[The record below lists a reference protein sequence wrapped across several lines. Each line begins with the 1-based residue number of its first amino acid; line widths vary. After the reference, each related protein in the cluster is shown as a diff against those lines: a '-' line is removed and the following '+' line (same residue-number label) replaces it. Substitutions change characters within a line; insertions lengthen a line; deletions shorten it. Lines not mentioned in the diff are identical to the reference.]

1 MRTSV
6 FLATA
11 LATLGAHADDASSR
25 IIGYFSPAWDQGLLQ
40 YGGWT
45 STAAS
50 LVAINTDAATYHVGC
65 VKGAPKTDC
74 NYPQSW
80 TIVQGP
86 ETVSFSGVYIASTSD
101 KSSSYDITVTESYEC
116 SLQSSTMAASCTMSI
131 GQTGS
136 NNGGKTAYSSTTS
149 ATYTTAPM
157 ASSYYQL
164 TVTAGL
170 KSITDLEESLISAAT
185 SSAATSSAAAS
196 SAHAATQTGAAA
208 AGPVGALITAA
219 PMVAAAV
226 VALL

>member
-1 MRTSV
+1 MRTSG
-6 FLATA
+6 FLAAA
-11 LATLGAHADDASSR
+11 LATLGAHADDVSSMV
-25 IIGYFSPAWDQGLLQ
+25 IGYFSPSWDQGLLQ

-65 VKGAPKTDC
+65 IKGAPKTDC
-74 NYPQSW
+74 NYPHSW

-101 KSSSYDITVTESYEC
+101 KSSSYEITVTESYEC
-116 SLQSSTMAASCTMSI
+116 SLQSSTMSARCTMSV
-131 GQTGS
+131 GETGS
-136 NNGGKTAYSSTTS
+136 NDGGKTAYSSTTS
-149 ATYTTAPM
+149 ATYSTAPM
-157 ASSYYQL
+157 AESYYQL

-170 KSITDLEESLISAAT
+170 KSITEFEATHTSAAT
-185 SSAATSSAAAS
+185 TTAS
-196 SAHAATQTGAAA
+196 AATQTGAAA

>member
-1 MRTSV
+1 MRTST
-6 FLATA
+6 FLAAA
-11 LATLGAHADDASSR
+11 LAVLGAQADDASSR
-25 IIGYFSPAWDQGLLQ
+25 IIGYFSPPWDQGLLKH
-40 YGGWT
+40 GGWT

-74 NYPQSW
+74 NYPHSW

-101 KSSSYDITVTESYEC
+101 KSSSYEITVTESYEC
-116 SLQSSTMAASCTMSI
+116 SLQSSTLSASCTMSI
-131 GQTGS
+131 GESGS
-136 NNGGKTAYSSTTS
+136 FDGGKTAYSTTTS
-149 ATYTTAPM
+149 ATYSSAPM

-170 KSITDLEESLISAAT
+170 KSITEFEATYTSAAT
-185 SSAATSSAAAS
+185 TTASTS
-196 SAHAATQTGAAA
+196 TQTGAAA
-208 AGPVGALITAA
+208 TGPAGALITAA

>member
-6 FLATA
+6 FLAAA
-11 LATLGAHADDASSR
+11 LATLGAHADDASSS
-25 IIGYFSPAWDQGLLQ
+25 IIGYFSPPWDQGLLK

-101 KSSSYDITVTESYEC
+101 KSSSYEITVTESYEC
-116 SLQSSTMAASCTMSI
+116 SLQSSTLSASCTMSI
-131 GQTGS
+131 GESGS
-136 NNGGKTAYSSTTS
+136 YDGGKTAYSTTTS
-149 ATYTTAPM
+149 ATYSTAPIDG
-157 ASSYYQL
+157 SYYQL

-170 KSITDLEESLISAAT
+170 KSITELEASLTSAAT
-185 SSAATSSAAAS
+185 TTAS
-196 SAHAATQTGAAA
+196 AATQTGAAA

>member
-1 MRTSV
+1 MRISV
-6 FLATA
+6 FLAAA
-11 LATLGAHADDASSR
+11 LATLARADDGSTS
-25 IIGYFSPAWDQGLLQ
+25 IFGYFSPSWDQELLK

-74 NYPQSW
+74 NYPHSW

-116 SLQSSTMAASCTMSI
+116 SLHSSTMSASCTMSF
-131 GQTGS
+131 GQSGS
-136 NNGGKTAYSSTTS
+136 DNGGKTAYSTSTS

-157 ASSYYQL
+157 AESYYQL

-170 KSITDLEESLISAAT
+170 SSITEFAATHTSAAT
-185 SSAATSSAAAS
+185 TTAS
-196 SAHAATQTGAAA
+196 AATQTGAAA

-226 VALL
+226 VAML